1 MPKSKNVVI
10 RVTPKQAERWRR
22 AAALAGAEHYTSWA
36 REQVDAAVRRAQ
48 RIAPPGE
55 TGNPGPRETGPQNA
69 GPREPETYPPETHD
83 PEAKS
88 QQPPPPDGRPEA
100 SPSQ

>member
-36 REQVDAAVRRAQ
+36 REQVDAAVRRV
-48 RIAPPGE
+48 RRTPPPGE

-69 GPREPETYPPETHD
+69 GPRDPETYLPETHD

-88 QQPPPPDGRPEA
+88 QQPPPPAGRPEA